1 MQELAESPGRSAQQ
15 QGLKQALPPAAY
27 PGQPRGAAGRRY
39 NELDCAASAPAHPGR
54 QAGGPPSSSGSADSC
69 DLEAGPRA
77 AAARAAGHVSSW
89 ADALAEAATAPAL
102 PDTGASSE
110 VRHAPRADA
119 AHAEHGDGLSWGSG
133 DYLSASRGACRPAQ
147 AAPSLAAWLRP
158 LIARG
163 MAVRPPGRQA
173 PGSAGILEGLLAGAS
188 ASPAAPAGAPG
199 SAAVRAT
206 AEAEPLVSPRIGTGW
221 GAPASPR
228 GSRPGGCGYAS
239 KHPEPHADAAAQRG
253 MAMEGYG
260 HAGLGSGCAG
270 RAWWARACP
279 GKWCERCGAW
289 QHLRARHCL
298 ACERCVL
305 TYDHHCIWAGA
316 PCYLSSQKRRWP

>member
-1 MQELAESPGRSAQQ
+1 MGSSAQHL
-15 QGLKQALPPAAY
+15 GLKPALPPAAHHEHS
-27 PGQPRGAAGRRY
+27 RGAAGLCSG
-39 NELDCAASAPAHPGR
+39 ELDSAAGAPAHPDR
-54 QAGGPPSSSGSADSC
+54 QAGGPPNSSGSADSC

-89 ADALAEAATAPAL
+89 SDALTEAATALAL
-102 PDTGASSE
+102 PETGAISE
-110 VRHAPRADA
+110 VQRAPQ
-119 AHAEHGDGLSWGSG
+119 AELGVGLSWGSG

-147 AAPSLAAWLRP
+147 AAPSLAWLRP

-163 MAVRPPGRQA
+163 MAGRVPTWQA
-173 PGSAGILEGLLAGAS
+173 PGAAGILEGLLAGGRA
-188 ASPAAPAGAPG
+188 PPDTPAGAPG
-199 SAAVRAT
+199 GAAVRSGA
-206 AEAEPLVSPRIGTGW
+206 AAEPLVSPRIGTGW

-228 GSRPGGCGYAS
+228 GSRPGCGHAS
-239 KHPEPHADAAAQRG
+239 KPPCADPAGQRG
-253 MAMEGYG
+253 TAEGSG

-270 RAWWARACP
+270 RVWWARACP

-305 TYDHHCIWAGA
+305 MYDHHCVWAGA
-316 PCYLSSQKRRWP
+316 PWF

>member
-1 MQELAESPGRSAQQ
+1 MQEQAAPAGSSARQV
-15 QGLKQALPPAAY
+15 GLKPVLPLAAH
-27 PGQPRGAAGRRY
+27 PEHSRGAAGRRSDD
-39 NELDCAASAPAHPGR
+39 LDSAAGAPAHPGR

-77 AAARAAGHVSSW
+77 AVARAAGRVSSW
-89 ADALAEAATAPAL
+89 ADALAEAATVPAL
-102 PDTGASSE
+102 LETGASSE
-110 VRHAPRADA
+110 AQHAPRADA

-133 DYLSASRGACRPAQ
+133 DYLSASRGAGRHAH
-147 AAPSLAAWLRP
+147 AASSLAAWLRP

-163 MAVRPPGRQA
+163 MAGHPPGRQA
-173 PGSAGILEGLLAGAS
+173 LGSAGILEGLLAGTS
-188 ASPAAPAGAPG
+188 ASSAAPAGASG
-199 SAAVRAT
+199 GAAVRAG

-228 GSRPGGCGYAS
+228 GSLSDGGHAS
-239 KHPEPHADAAAQRG
+239 KLPHTDADAQRG
-253 MAMEGYG
+253 TAVEGFG

-305 TYDHHCIWAGA
+305 TYDHHCVWAGA
-316 PCYLSSQKRRWP
+316 P